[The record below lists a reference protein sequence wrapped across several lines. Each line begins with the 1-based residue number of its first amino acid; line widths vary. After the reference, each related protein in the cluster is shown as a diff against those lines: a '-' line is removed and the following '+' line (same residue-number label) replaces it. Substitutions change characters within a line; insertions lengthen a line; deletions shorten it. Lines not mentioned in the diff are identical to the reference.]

1 MLDEIKDGYP
11 VREFTPQSAFN
22 ALPRRHSIPG
32 EFAHRLS
39 PHQQ

>member
-32 EFAHRLS
+32 KFSHRLS
-39 PHQQ
+39 PLQQ